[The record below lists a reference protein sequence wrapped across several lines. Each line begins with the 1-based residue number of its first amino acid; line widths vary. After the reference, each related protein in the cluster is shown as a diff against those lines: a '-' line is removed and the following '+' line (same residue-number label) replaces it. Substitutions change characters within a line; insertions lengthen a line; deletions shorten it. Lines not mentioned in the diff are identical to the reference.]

1 MTTWKYGY
9 SRPPL
14 PASTI
19 LNLELTPLTVW
30 DTSPSIYYR
39 VAQTSSVTS
48 KYPNSHI
55 STPFPHRINRT
66 LKKKRENRSVNI
78 RRQYIKSSLSSS
90 HPLGGT
96 WNSWRAWRHF
106 WGSVRRSMES
116 GGGERGLWGKP
127 GALPQKGL
135 GGVNCCPQGRVRLDG
150 ALLGRL
156 KWSVELDVT
165 HVSYMHL
172 LWRNHVS
179 KNYHSWLQL
188 EWGLG
193 YLLPPTGIQ
202 PVRQP

>member
-116 GGGERGLWGKP
+116 GGGERGC
-127 GALPQKGL
+127 GASQVPYLRKVLGAWTAARRGGL
-135 GGVNCCPQGRVRLDG
+135 GLTVLFWGG
-150 ALLGRL
+150 
-156 KWSVELDVT
+156 WSEAWSWMSPTWVT
-165 HVSYMHL
+165 CISCEETTSVKATTVDY
-172 LWRNHVS
+172 N
-179 KNYHSWLQL
+179 
-188 EWGLG
+188 
-193 YLLPPTGIQ
+193 
-202 PVRQP
+202 